1 MNKIT
6 NALNGKKTYIAAAVA
21 AAVAA
26 AQALGYEVPEYALT
40 LLAALGL
47 YGVRNAIGK

>member
-1 MNKIT
+1 MLDI
-6 NALNGKKTYIAAAVA
+6 LNGKKTYIAAAIA

-26 AQALGYEVPEYALT
+26 AQVLGYEIPEYVLT

-47 YGVRNAIGK
+47 YGVRSAIAAK